1 MHSSRSLSVDRSKSG
16 FFKMTSRVS
25 SFFRRRIYRHG
36 IKVLTW
42 GFVSLILNLGG
53 LAFAADSSDPLELL
67 ETHCVRCHG
76 GTSTKGGL
84 DLTTRE
90 ALLRGGVSG
99 ATVVPGDPD
108 SSLLLQTIRHDHEPF
123 MPYKEDKLSGM
134 VIGQLAAWIKSGAV
148 YRRPL
153 DKTSEK
159 RKSDT
164 RFVLTDVD
172 RKHWAFQPIA
182 RVNPHVVSQPSS
194 VCENPID
201 EFILDKLMSV
211 GLSFAPTVSRAV
223 FIRRVT
229 FDLIGLPPTPAE
241 IDDFVNN
248 LSPCA
253 DEELID
259 RLLASPHYGERWG
272 RHWLDLARYAE
283 SDGFEHDAIRP
294 HAWRYRDYV
303 VQSLNDD
310 KPYNRFIREQI
321 AGDELWPDDAEAMT
335 ATGFHLLGPDMVDSS
350 DQIQRRHNTL
360 NDMTDTTALV
370 FLGLTF
376 GCARCHDHK
385 FEPLS
390 QHDYYGFQ
398 AFFTPAKFNPE
409 KSIAT
414 SAQRERYAVA
424 LREYNSHPTLQ
435 ELTAFEAAA
444 RQKLF
449 EQKVARLPAEAQAAH
464 LTPPEQRTAEQ
475 SNLVLETVAKV
486 KVSDKEITSA
496 LTADEKQRQT
506 EIRKEIEKL
515 PKPPALPVAMAIES
529 VEGSKTK
536 TYLLHRGDYNQ
547 PGDEVTP
554 GFPPV
559 LTERSPLGSKTPKDG
574 AASARVDET
583 DRVNDSLRRMN
594 RVDLANWIASPENPL
609 TARVMVNRIWQH
621 HFGQALV
628 STPSDFGTHGQAAS
642 HPSLLDWL
650 ASDFIT
656 RGWSLRQMHRRM
668 LTSATYRQIST
679 LERNSYAH
687 DATASDRSST
697 GNNQVATWAKGS
709 QLDPENRLYWR
720 MNRIRLE
727 GEVIRDSL
735 LAISGQLNS
744 SMNGPG
750 VSPPIPKELFAGAH
764 GWSVSEPKS
773 QHFRRSIFIFARR
786 NLRFPFLEV
795 FDAPDN
801 NLSCAMRERSTTAP
815 QSLTLLNSNEVTAA
829 AKVTASRLKS
839 ESTFLEQQIESAY
852 RLALGR
858 VPTSSERI
866 MIEKFLIDSPL
877 DEFCRALFNLNEFVY
892 VE

>member
-1 MHSSRSLSVDRSKSG
+1 MFNVG
-16 FFKMTSRVS
+16 T
-25 SFFRRRIYRHG
+25 
-36 IKVLTW
+36 
-42 GFVSLILNLGG
+42 LG
-53 LAFAADSSDPLELL
+53 FAADSSNPLELL

-84 DLTTRE
+84 DLSTRE
-90 ALLRGGVSG
+90 ALLRGGESG
-99 ATVVPGDPD
+99 VTVVPGDPE
-108 SSLLLQTIRHDHEPF
+108 SSLLLQTIRHNHEPF
-123 MPYKEDKLSGM
+123 MPYKEDKLSEA
-134 VIGQLAAWIKSGAV
+134 VIQQIASWIKSGAL
-148 YRRPL
+148 YSRPL
-153 DKTSEK
+153 DKTSGK
-159 RKSDT
+159 RTSDAG
-164 RFVLTDVD
+164 FVLTDVD
-172 RKHWAFQPIA
+172 RAHWAFQPIT
-182 RVNPHVVSQPSS
+182 RVQPPAIRQSLPDN
-194 VCENPID
+194 ENPID
-201 EFILDKLMSV
+201 LFILDKLTSV
-211 GLSFAPTVSRAV
+211 GLSRSPTVSRTV
-223 FIRRVT
+223 LIRRVT

-248 LSPCA
+248 PSPCA
-253 DEELID
+253 EEELID

-303 VQSLNDD
+303 IQSLNED
-310 KPYNRFIREQI
+310 KPYDRFIREQI
-321 AGDELWPDDAEAMT
+321 AGDELWPDDAEAVT

-350 DQIQRRHNTL
+350 DQVQRRHNTL
-360 NDMTDTTALV
+360 NDMTDTTSLV

-390 QHDYYGFQ
+390 QRDYYGFQ
-398 AFFTPAKFNPE
+398 AFFTPAKFNRE

-414 SAQRERYAVA
+414 PSHRETYAVA
-424 LREYNSHPTLQ
+424 MREYNAHPKLQ
-435 ELTAFEAAA
+435 ELIAVEAATL
-444 RQKLF
+444 QKLF
-449 EQKVARLPAEAQAAH
+449 EQKVAKLPAEAQSAH

-475 SNLVLETVAKV
+475 SNLVLETEAKV
-486 KVSDKEITSA
+486 KVSDKEISSA
-496 LTADEKQRQT
+496 LSADEKQQQA

-515 PKPPALPVAMAIES
+515 PKPPALPVTMAMES
-529 VEGSKTK
+529 VKGSKAK
-536 TYLLHRGDYNQ
+536 TFLLNRGDYNQ

-554 GFPPV
+554 GFPQV
-559 LTERSPLGSKTPKDG
+559 LTERPGSQAAKIDSLPLSDRKNDLTESSSK
-574 AASARVDET
+574 SVN
-583 DRVNDSLRRMN
+583 RVN
-594 RVDLANWIASPENPL
+594 LANWIASPDNPL

-628 STPSDFGTHGQAAS
+628 LTPSDFGTHGQAPSNA
-642 HPSLLDWL
+642 SLLDWL
-650 ASDFIT
+650 ASDFIA
-656 RGWSLRQMHRRM
+656 RGWSIKQMHRRM
-668 LTSATYRQIST
+668 LTSATYRQVSS
-679 LERNSYAH
+679 LERNSGAH
-687 DATASDRSST
+687 DSPVSIRPLTA
-697 GNNQVATWAKGS
+697 NNQIESWAKGN
-709 QLDPENRLYWR
+709 QLDPDNRLFWR

-801 NLSCAMRERSTTAP
+801 NLSCSMRERSTTAP

-829 AKVTASRLKS
+829 AKVTADRLRY
-839 ESTFLEQQIESAY
+839 ESASTQQQVDSAY

-858 VPTSSERI
+858 MPTASERI
-866 MIEKFLIDSPL
+866 MIENFLINSPL

>member
-1 MHSSRSLSVDRSKSG
+1 MS
-16 FFKMTSRVS
+16 
-25 SFFRRRIYRHG
+25 
-36 IKVLTW
+36 TW
-42 GFVSLILNLGG
+42 GFVFLIINLGG
-53 LAFAADSSDPLELL
+53 LVLAVDSSNPLELL

-90 ALLRGGVSG
+90 GLLRGGESG
-99 ATVVPGDPD
+99 ATVVPGDPE
-108 SSLLLQTIRHDHEPF
+108 SSLLLQTIRHEHEPF
-123 MPYKEDKLSGM
+123 MPYKEDKLSAA
-134 VIGQLAAWIKSGAV
+134 VIEKLAAWIKSGAL
-148 YRRPL
+148 YTRPL
-153 DKTSEK
+153 DKTSGK
-159 RKSDT
+159 RKSDAG
-164 RFVLTDVD
+164 FVLTDAD
-172 RKHWAFQPIA
+172 RAHWAFQPITPGKPP
-182 RVNPHVVSQPSS
+182 VIPQSVS
-194 VCENPID
+194 VRENPID
-201 EFILDKLMSV
+201 QFILDKLTSI
-211 GLSFAPTVSRAV
+211 GLSLAPTVSRTV

-248 LSPCA
+248 PSPCA
-253 DEELID
+253 DDELID

-303 VQSLNDD
+303 IQSLNDD
-310 KPYNRFIREQI
+310 KPYDRFIREQI
-321 AGDELWPDDAEAMT
+321 AGDELWPDDSEAIT

-390 QHDYYGFQ
+390 QRDYYGFQ
-398 AFFTPAKFNPE
+398 AFFTPAKFNRE

-414 SAQRERYAVA
+414 PSHREAYAVA
-424 LREYNSHPTLQ
+424 MREYNSHPKLQ
-435 ELTAFEAAA
+435 ELIAVEAAA

-449 EQKVARLPAEAQAAH
+449 ERKVAQLPAEAQAAH

-475 SNLVLETVAKV
+475 SNLVLETEAKV
-486 KVSDKEITSA
+486 KVSDKEITAA
-496 LTADEKQRQT
+496 LTAEEKQRQAD
-506 EIRKEIEKL
+506 IRKEIEKL
-515 PKPPALPVAMAIES
+515 PKPPALPAAMAMES
-529 VEGSKTK
+529 VNGSKAK
-536 TYLLHRGDYNQ
+536 TFLLNRGDYNQ

-554 GFPPV
+554 GFPQV
-559 LTERSPLGSKTPKDG
+559 LNEWSRPEPGTLKTSES
-574 AASARVDET
+574 AATNSTNDRAD
-583 DRVNDSLRRMN
+583 DSLPSMSRVN
-594 RVDLANWIASPENPL
+594 LADWIASAENPL
-609 TARVMVNRIWQH
+609 TVRVMINRIWQH

-628 STPSDFGTHGQAAS
+628 STPSDFGTHGQATS
-642 HPSLLDWL
+642 HASLLDWL
-650 ASDFIT
+650 ASDFIA
-656 RGWSLRQMHRRM
+656 RGWNIKQMHRQM
-668 LTSATYRQIST
+668 LTSATYRQVST
-679 LERNSYAH
+679 LERNSSSN
-687 DATASDRSST
+687 DASVSIPSST
-697 GNNQVATWAKGS
+697 ENNQLAVWAKGS
-709 QLDPENRLYWR
+709 QLDPDNRLYWR

-764 GWSVSEPKS
+764 GWTVSEPKS

-801 NLSCAMRERSTTAP
+801 NLSCSMRERSTTAP

-829 AKVTASRLKS
+829 AKVTADRLKY
-839 ESTFLEQQIESAY
+839 ESTSTQQQVDSAY

-858 VPTSSERI
+858 MPTASERI
-866 MIEKFLIDSPL
+866 MIENFLINSPL

>member
-1 MHSSRSLSVDRSKSG
+1 MSIWELVA
-16 FFKMTSRVS
+16 
-25 SFFRRRIYRHG
+25 
-36 IKVLTW
+36 
-42 GFVSLILNLGG
+42 LILSCDI
-53 LAFAADSSDPLELL
+53 LALADDSSNPLELL
-67 ETHCVRCHG
+67 EVHCVRCHG
-76 GTSTKGGL
+76 GVSTKGGL
-84 DLTTRE
+84 DLATRE
-90 ALLRGGVSG
+90 TLLRGGESG
-99 ATVVPGDPD
+99 ATVVPGNPE
-108 SSLLLQTIRHDHEPF
+108 SSLLLQTIRHEHEPF
-123 MPYKEDKLSGM
+123 MPYKENKLSAAS
-134 VIGQLAAWIKSGAV
+134 IEQLTAWIKSGAI
-148 YRRPL
+148 YSRPL
-153 DKTSEK
+153 DKTSGK
-159 RKSDT
+159 RKSDAG
-164 RFVLTDVD
+164 FLLTDVD
-172 RKHWAFQPIA
+172 RAHWAFKPI
-182 RVNPHVVSQPSS
+182 SQAQLPAMPQRASF
-194 VCENPID
+194 CENPID

-211 GLSFAPTVSRAV
+211 DLSFTPTVSRTL

-248 LSPCA
+248 PSPCA
-253 DEELID
+253 QEELID

-303 VQSLNDD
+303 IQSLNED
-310 KPYNRFIREQI
+310 KPYDRFIREQI
-321 AGDELWPDDAEAMT
+321 AGDELWPDDAEAIT

-390 QHDYYGFQ
+390 QRDYYGFQ
-398 AFFTPAKFNPE
+398 AFFTPAKFNRE

-414 SAQRERYAVA
+414 PSRREAYAVA
-424 LREYNSHPTLQ
+424 MREYNSHPKLL
-435 ELTAFEAAA
+435 ELIAVEAVA
-444 RQKLF
+444 RQKVF
-449 EQKVARLPAEAQAAH
+449 DKKVAQLPAEAQAAH
-464 LTPPEQRTAEQ
+464 RTPPDQRTAEQ
-475 SNLVLETVAKV
+475 SNLVLETEAKV
-486 KVSDKEITSA
+486 KVSDKEITAA
-496 LTADEKQRQT
+496 LTSEEKKQQAD
-506 EIRKEIEKL
+506 IRNEVEKL
-515 PKPPALPVAMAIES
+515 PKPPALPAAMAMES
-529 VEGSKTK
+529 VRGSKAK
-536 TYLLHRGDYNQ
+536 TFLLNRGDYNQ

-554 GFPPV
+554 GFPQV
-559 LTERSPLGSKTPKDG
+559 LTAQLRPGSQVPKTDSLHVSDSSTDVTD
-574 AASARVDET
+574 ASAWK
-583 DRVNDSLRRMN
+583 MN
-594 RVDLANWIASPENPL
+594 RANLADWIASPVNPL

-628 STPSDFGTHGQAAS
+628 LTSSDFGTHGQAAS
-642 HPSLLDWL
+642 HPLLLDWL

-656 RGWSLRQMHRRM
+656 RGWDIRRMHRRI
-668 LTSATYRQIST
+668 LSSATYCQGST
-679 LERNSYAH
+679 LERNSPAN
-687 DATASDRSST
+687 DANHSNPSSE
-697 GNNQVATWAKGS
+697 GNNPFAVWTKAS
-709 QLDPENRLYWR
+709 QLDPDNRLYWR

-750 VSPPIPKELFAGAH
+750 VSPPIPKELFAGAQ
-764 GWSVSEPKS
+764 GWSVSESKS
-773 QHFRRSIFIFARR
+773 QHFRRSIYIFARR

-829 AKVTASRLKS
+829 AKVTASRIKY
-839 ESTFLEQQIESAY
+839 ESPSTEQQIESAY

-858 VPTSSERI
+858 TPTDSERI
-866 MIEKFLIDSPL
+866 MVEKFLINSPL

>member
-1 MHSSRSLSVDRSKSG
+1 MISRVFPFLSRQIFRQRLSLSTCGLGSLFSLVCG
-16 FFKMTSRVS
+16 F
-25 SFFRRRIYRHG
+25 
-36 IKVLTW
+36 
-42 GFVSLILNLGG
+42 
-53 LAFAADSSDPLELL
+53 AFADDSSSPLELL

-76 GTSTKGGL
+76 GANIKGGL

-90 ALLRGGVSG
+90 GLLRGGESG

-108 SSLLLQTIRHDHEPF
+108 SSLLLQTIQHEHEPF
-123 MPYKEDKLSGM
+123 MPYKEGKLSAAS
-134 VIGQLAAWIKSGAV
+134 IDQLATWIKSGV
-148 YRRPL
+148 PFSRPL
-153 DKTSEK
+153 DKTSGK
-159 RKSDT
+159 RKSDAG
-164 RFVLTDVD
+164 FVLTNVD
-172 RKHWAFQPIA
+172 RAHWAFQPIA
-182 RVNPHVVSQPSS
+182 HVQPSAIPQPAS
-194 VCENPID
+194 VCENAID
-201 EFILDKLMSV
+201 QFILDKLTSV
-211 GLSFAPTVSRAV
+211 GLRLAPTVSRTV

-241 IDDFVNN
+241 IDDFVDNP
-248 LSPCA
+248 SPCA
-253 DEELID
+253 EEELID

-303 VQSLNDD
+303 IQSLNDD
-310 KPYNRFIREQI
+310 KPYDRFIREQI
-321 AGDELWPDDAEAMT
+321 AGDELWPDDAEAIT

-390 QHDYYGFQ
+390 QRDYYGFQ
-398 AFFTPAKFNPE
+398 AFFTSAKFNRE

-414 SAQRERYAVA
+414 PAHREAYAVA
-424 LREYNSHPTLQ
+424 TREYNSHPKLQ
-435 ELTAFEAAA
+435 ELNAIETAA

-449 EQKVARLPAEAQAAH
+449 EQKVALLPAEASAAH
-464 LTPPEQRTAEQ
+464 RTPPEQRTAEQ
-475 SNLVLETVAKV
+475 SNLVLETEAKV
-486 KVSDKEITSA
+486 KVSDKEISSA
-496 LTADEKQRQT
+496 LTVEEKQRQAD
-506 EIRKEIEKL
+506 IRKEIEKL

-529 VEGSKTK
+529 AKGSKAK
-536 TYLLHRGDYNQ
+536 TFLLNRGDYNQ

-554 GFPPV
+554 GFPQV
-559 LTERSPLGSKTPKDG
+559 LTERSWLEAGTSKTSAG
-574 AASARVDET
+574 AASNQECGRVDESLQGT
-583 DRVNDSLRRMN
+583 NRVN
-594 RVDLANWIASPENPL
+594 LANWIASAENPL

-628 STPSDFGTHGQAAS
+628 STPSDFGTHGQATS
-642 HPSLLDWL
+642 HPLMLDWL
-650 ASDFIT
+650 ASDFIAQD
-656 RGWSLRQMHRRM
+656 WSIKQMHRRM
-668 LTSATYRQIST
+668 LTSATYRQVST
-679 LERNSYAH
+679 RERNPHSNV
-687 DATASDRSST
+687 ATVSIPSST
-697 GNNQVATWAKGS
+697 TNKQNATWAKGS

-744 SMNGPG
+744 SMYGPG
-750 VSPPIPKELFAGAH
+750 VSPPIPKELFVGAQ
-764 GWSVSEPKS
+764 GWTVSEPKS
-773 QHFRRSIFIFARR
+773 QHSRRSIFVFVRR

-815 QSLTLLNSNEVTAA
+815 QSLTLLNSTEVTTA
-829 AKVTASRLKS
+829 AKVTASRLKFD
-839 ESTFLEQQIESAY
+839 STTTQQQIESAY
-852 RLALGR
+852 RLTLGR
-858 VPTSSERI
+858 EPTASEQI
-866 MIEKFLIDSPL
+866 LVQKFLINSPL

>member
-1 MHSSRSLSVDRSKSG
+1 MI
-16 FFKMTSRVS
+16 SRVS
-25 SFFRRRIYRHG
+25 SFFSRRICRHG
-36 IKVLTW
+36 ISVLTW
-42 GFVSLILNLGG
+42 GFVSLIVNVVG
-53 LAFAADSSDPLELL
+53 LAFAADSSDPHEIL

-90 ALLRGGVSG
+90 ALLRGGESG
-99 ATVVPGDPD
+99 VTVVPGDPD

-123 MPYKEDKLSGM
+123 MPYKENKLSAAS
-134 VIGQLAAWIKSGAV
+134 IEQLAAWIKSGAL

-153 DKTSEK
+153 DKTSGK
-159 RKSDT
+159 RKSDAG
-164 RFVLTDVD
+164 FVLTEVD
-172 RKHWAFQPIA
+172 RAHWAFQSIA
-182 RVNPHVVSQPSS
+182 RVQPPVNSQLSTA
-194 VCENPID
+194 CENPVD
-201 EFILDKLMSV
+201 QFILDKLTSV
-211 GLSFAPTVSRAV
+211 GLSPAPTVSRTV

-241 IDDFVNN
+241 IDEFVNN
-248 LSPCA
+248 PSPCA
-253 DEELID
+253 HEELID
-259 RLLASPHYGERWG
+259 RLLTSPHYGERWG

-303 VQSLNDD
+303 IQSLNDD
-310 KPYNRFIREQI
+310 KPYDRFIREQI
-321 AGDELWPDDAEAMT
+321 AGDELWPDDAEAIT

-390 QHDYYGFQ
+390 QRDYYAFQ
-398 AFFTPAKFNPE
+398 AFFTPSKFNRE

-414 SAQRERYAVA
+414 PSHREAYAVA
-424 LREYNSHPTLQ
+424 MREYNSHPKLQ
-435 ELTAFEAAA
+435 ELIAFEAAA
-444 RQKLF
+444 RKRLF
-449 EQKVARLPAEAQAAH
+449 EQKVAQLSAEAQTAH

-475 SNLVLETVAKV
+475 SNLVLETEAKV
-486 KVSDKEITSA
+486 KVSDKEITAA
-496 LTADEKQRQT
+496 LSADEKQRQA
-506 EIRKEIEKL
+506 EIRKEVEKL
-515 PKPPALPVAMAIES
+515 PKPPALPVTMAMES
-529 VEGSKTK
+529 VKGSKAK
-536 TYLLHRGDYNQ
+536 TFLLNRGDYNQ
-547 PGDEVTP
+547 LGNEVTP
-554 GFPPV
+554 GFPQV
-559 LTERSPLGSKTPKDG
+559 LTEQLRPVSGTLKTSVSP
-574 AASARVDET
+574 ASVNANERADESLKST
-583 DRVNDSLRRMN
+583 SRVN
-594 RVDLANWIASPENPL
+594 LANWIASPDNPL
-609 TARVMVNRIWQH
+609 TARVIVNRIWQH

-628 STPSDFGTHGQAAS
+628 LTPSDFGTHGQAPSNA
-642 HPSLLDWL
+642 SLLDWL
-650 ASDFIT
+650 ARDFIA
-656 RGWSLRQMHRRM
+656 RGWSIKQMHRLM
-668 LTSATYRQIST
+668 LASATYRQVSR
-679 LERNSYAH
+679 LEHNSYAH
-687 DATASDRSST
+687 DAPASIRSLT
-697 GNNQVATWAKGS
+697 GNNQIEAWAKGN
-709 QLDPENRLYWR
+709 QLDPDNRLYWR

-735 LAISGQLNS
+735 LAISDQMNS

-786 NLRFPFLEV
+786 NLRFPFIEV

-801 NLSCAMRERSTTAP
+801 NFSCAMRERSTTAP

-829 AKVTASRLKS
+829 AKLTARRLKY
-839 ESTFLEQQIESAY
+839 ESTTTEQQVDSAY

-858 VPTSSERI
+858 APTDSEQI
-866 MIEKFLIDSPL
+866 MVEKFLINSPF